1 MDKKKIV
8 GFNQF
13 VKMGSVDI
21 STAESLYVSYIKRS
35 YGINEDISISE
46 AKKIQQKGRKKLKD
60 SAAEKCQL
68 RKRKERDK
76 YGNM

>member
-1 MDKKKIV
+1 MDKKKVI

-13 VKMGSVDI
+13 VKMGSVDM

-35 YGINEDISISE
+35 YGINENISISE
-46 AKKIQQKGRKKLKD
+46 AKKIQQKSKKKLRD
-60 SAAEKCQL
+60 SAHEKYQL

-76 YGNM
+76 YEF

>member
-1 MDKKKIV
+1 MDKKKII

-60 SAAEKCQL
+60 SAQEKYQL

>member
-13 VKMGSVDI
+13 VKMGSVDMT
-21 STAESLYVSYIKRS
+21 TAESLYVSYIKRS

-46 AKKIQQKGRKKLKD
+46 AKKIQQKGRKKLRD
-60 SAAEKCQL
+60 SATEKYQL